1 MTYKG
6 IQSILAEFYKR
17 LKNDPNFKLDIIS
30 KLSENVDSKLFYDGK
45 ELSTTKIQI
54 LTKTEYESL
63 DIKDNTTLYVISDTK
78 NPIIDLNSQITENTN
93 LKNQIRDLEFRLED
107 LYRVVREIAEKVS
120 ALIIKTKF

>member
-93 LKNQIRDLEFRLED
+93 LKNQINNLEFRLED
-107 LYRVVREIAEKVS
+107 LYRVVREIAEKVNADS
-120 ALIIKTKF
+120 QN